1 MAGILE
7 NLKMMSPKAL
17 ADYILKLSDN
27 LKGYPYLTTIVISIF
42 GIPFI
47 VVVIT
52 LARVS
57 DTILI
62 ICLVIFLIIAIY
74 FGYIESKEKNSVIME
89 DKNDVKRGAQ
99 IKR

>member
-7 NLKMMSPKAL
+7 NLKKMSPKSL

-27 LKGYPYLTTIVISIF
+27 LKGYPFLTTIVISIF

-52 LARVS
+52 LAGKS
-57 DTILI
+57 DIVLI
-62 ICLVIFLIIAIY
+62 ICLSMFFTIAVIYGLL
-74 FGYIESKEKNSVIME
+74 ESKVKNNVIMN
-89 DKNDVKRGAQ
+89 DKNDVKRGLN
-99 IKR
+99 